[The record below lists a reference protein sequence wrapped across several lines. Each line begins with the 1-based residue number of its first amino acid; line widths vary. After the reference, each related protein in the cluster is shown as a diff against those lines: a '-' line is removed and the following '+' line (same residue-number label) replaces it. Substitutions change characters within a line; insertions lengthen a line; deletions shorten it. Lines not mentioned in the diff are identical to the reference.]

1 MQSLTNLTFDFSFGS
16 WELIYDSIHQTD
28 QPDKPYRRG
37 QQPKIMPFEFPI
49 GDLRMRTF
57 ASECLSFQAPSNWYV
72 AGTLVQFIETSVAP
86 STLALGLPGLAIHSM
101 RIPLNRQQLHVLEKV
116 AHPFRFGFEPVPWLN
131 EFHLKLWR
139 WNGVEREEVLDEL
152 ADIQGELETV
162 QQTLDAIKTQTDKI
176 P

>member
-28 QPDKPYRRG
+28 LLDKSYRRG
-37 QQPKIMPFEFPI
+37 GQPRILPFDFPV

-57 ASECLSFQAPSNWYV
+57 VSECLSLQAPSSWYL
-72 AGTLVQFIETSVAP
+72 AGTLVQYIETNQIP
-86 STLALGLPGLAIHSM
+86 STTALGLPGLAIHEI
-101 RIPLNRQQLHVLEKV
+101 RIPLNRQKLHVLEKV
-116 AHPFRFGFEPVPWLN
+116 AHPFRFGFEPVPWLY

-139 WNGVEREEVLDEL
+139 WNGVEREEILDEL
-152 ADIQGELETV
+152 ADVQGEIETI
-162 QQTLDAIKTQTDKI
+162 QQTLDEIRTQTNKI